1 MRIFLPGKDRPL
13 YEKSPRIPGILL
25 LAGRSSR
32 MGSPKALLPFGDQ
45 PLVAVLLKR
54 ILESDLEPV
63 VLVLGPH
70 SRKIRQALGGLP
82 GQAKLKIIR
91 NPDYR
96 QGLSTSIRKGL
107 TQVPPWARGVMFLM
121 GDQPLLTAP
130 VINRIIRAFLK
141 TADAI
146 LVPHYGRH
154 PGNPVL
160 FPGAMI
166 PELMALSGD
175 TGGRELIKK
184 YPDRIRALPIR
195 PQRIG
200 RDMDTREDY
209 QWAKE
214 FFYEKS

>member
-1 MRIFLPGKDRPL
+1 MPGKDSPL
-13 YEKSPRIPGILL
+13 YEKTSRIPGIMLM
-25 LAGRSSR
+25 AGRSSR
-32 MGSPKALLPFGDQ
+32 MGFPKALLPFGDQ
-45 PLVAVLLKR
+45 PLLAVLLER

-63 VLVLGPH
+63 ILVLGPH
-70 SRKIRQALGGLP
+70 PRKMRKALGRLL

-91 NPDYR
+91 NPDYH

-130 VINRIIRAFLK
+130 VINRLIRSFLK

-146 LVPHYGRH
+146 LVPHYGRR

-160 FPGAMI
+160 FPKALI
-166 PELMALSGD
+166 PELRKLSGD
-175 TGGRELIKK
+175 TGGREVIKK
-184 YPDRIRALPIR
+184 YPDRIRAVPIR

-200 RDMDTREDY
+200 WDMDTWEDY
-209 QWAKE
+209 QRAKG
-214 FFYEKS
+214 FFYEKN